1 MQSYEEYSLCLSC
14 LHIVHSLSCQL
25 QIMFF
30 EYMKIRNRAHVEL
43 KVYNLKSVAIV
54 PCAINGDKLNHFDF
68 TVLEEQNNQ

>member
-1 MQSYEEYSLCLSC
+1 
-14 LHIVHSLSCQL
+14 
-25 QIMFF
+25 MFF